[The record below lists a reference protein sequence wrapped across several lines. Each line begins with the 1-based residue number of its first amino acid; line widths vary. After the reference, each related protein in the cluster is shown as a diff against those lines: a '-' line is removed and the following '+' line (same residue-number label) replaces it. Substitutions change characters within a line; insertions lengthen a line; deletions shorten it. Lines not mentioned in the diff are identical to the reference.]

1 MSQSLRARLV
11 ARATIADGVVDLLF
25 ALVSPPRL
33 PFRAGQFVTLAVG
46 KDAAGRDVRRSYSI
60 ASPSDQA
67 DRLRFIVRIV
77 PGGPASDYWMAL
89 PLEAE
94 LDMTGPHG
102 FFMLDEHHAGDVVFA
117 ATGTGL
123 APVLPML
130 SELERR
136 REPGRRLVYWGLRHE
151 TDLFLTDEVDAACAA
166 AGADLY
172 TYLSRPTPAWTGL
185 TGRIT
190 GPVLDAFPGLHAPTY
205 YIVGNGA
212 MIDELK
218 RSLVSRGVDRK
229 KHIRTEAFFD

>member
-1 MSQSLRARLV
+1 MSQPLRARLQS
-11 ARATIADGVVDLLF
+11 RTTIADGVVDLVF
-25 ALVSPPRL
+25 ALVSPPSL

-60 ASPSDQA
+60 ASPSA
-67 DRLRFIVRIV
+67 EGHRLRFIVRIV
-77 PGGPASDYWMAL
+77 AGGPASDYWVSL
-89 PLEAE
+89 PIGAE
-94 LDMTGPHG
+94 LNMTGPHG
-102 FFMLDEHHAGDVVFA
+102 FFVLDEHHAGDVVFA

-123 APVLPML
+123 AAVLPML
-130 SELERR
+130 NELERR
-136 REPGRRLVYWGLRHE
+136 RESGRRLVYWGVRHE
-151 TDLFLTDEVDAACAA
+151 ADLFLADEVEAACAA
-166 AGADLY
+166 AGADLR

-190 GPVLDAFPGLHAPTY
+190 GPVLEAFPGLHAPTF

-218 RSLVSRGVDRK
+218 KSLIARGVDRK